1 MVYFDNYFFPFCNDC
16 EEESSN
22 LMMISSISFMSR
34 FAACLF
40 FLPFTITA
48 SISQQVSGKLKLEQG
63 KMLNITM
70 QVKTS
75 VIQQAGDQSI
85 DFNVDATCNHSFK
98 VTNNTEDNSTLHH
111 QLQRIRFSFEGMGPK
126 RSFDS
131 NVEKDMNGPFG
142 KPMKEM
148 LEKTYDIIIDS
159 NGITLMALPE
169 KIQFAETDNQLAII
183 SSLLKDVIDLVQPP
197 LKGKG
202 SFFNVLPEPA
212 TGQGGVWTASYENEN
227 GKFNEAYTL
236 SDITDSTIIVDFA
249 ASSVTITKAMMMG
262 TETTTTLNNKSTGKI
277 ILDKITGI
285 IREKTMNTE
294 SSGTTES
301 AFGNLPV
308 TSKTM
313 TIITVKPVHEQ

>member
-1 MVYFDNYFFPFCNDC
+1 
-16 EEESSN
+16 
-22 LMMISSISFMSR
+22 MMISSISFMKR
-34 FAACLF
+34 FLTFLF
-40 FLPFTITA
+40 FLLFTITV
-48 SISQQVSGKLKLEQG
+48 SFGQYVSGKLKLEQG
-63 KMLNITM
+63 QILDITM

-85 DFNVDATCNHSFK
+85 DFNVDATGNHSYK
-98 VTNNTEDNSTLHH
+98 VTNSTEDNSTLHH

-131 NVEKDMNGPFG
+131 NEEKDMNGPFS

-169 KIQFAETDNQLAII
+169 KIQFAEMDNQMAII
-183 SSLLKDVIDLVQPP
+183 TSLLKDVIDLVQPP
-197 LKGKG
+197 QKGKS
-202 SFFNVLPEPA
+202 SFFKVLPDTA
-212 TGQGGVWTASYENEN
+212 TGKGGTWTESYENEN
-227 GKFNEAYTL
+227 GKFNAAYAL
-236 SDITDSTIIVDFA
+236 SDITDSTIVVDFA
-249 ASSVTITKAMMMG
+249 ASSVTITKATMMG
-262 TETTTTLNNKSTGKI
+262 TETTTTMNNKSTGKI

-294 SSGTTES
+294 SNGTTES

-308 TSKTM
+308 TSKTTT
-313 TIITVKPVHEQ
+313 TIMVKPVNKE